1 MGPRVFGLFM
11 CFLSLCLFL
20 LAMAFKQPVAAQ
32 EAQPGNFDLS
42 SLNGGGHVV
51 LLRPAQT

>member
-42 SLNGGGHVV
+42 SLKGGGHVV